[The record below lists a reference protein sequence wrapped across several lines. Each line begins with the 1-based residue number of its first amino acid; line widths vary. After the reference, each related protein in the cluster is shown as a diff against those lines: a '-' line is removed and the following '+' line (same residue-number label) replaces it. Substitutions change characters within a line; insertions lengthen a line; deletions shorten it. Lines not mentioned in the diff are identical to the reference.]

1 MSIEAL
7 KSDIQVKTKET
18 VANILKEAKSE
29 AGKIVENG
37 KVRAEE
43 IKSKLAERLKRE
55 LEEKAGMGAATEEV
69 EEKKRIATL
78 KQNLIDGVFND
89 AEAGLRK
96 FVKGEDYKKMLPELA
111 AEAIKELTGG
121 EKFILA
127 VNADDKKLMKDA
139 MRDLQKGISEKVS
152 KGAMVELD
160 DETIDCIGGVVVY
173 TQNRERSFDNTID
186 AKFSRCR
193 EETWQIAQILFGGNA

>member
-1 MSIEAL
+1 M
-7 KSDIQVKTKET
+7 
-18 VANILKEAKSE
+18 
-29 AGKIVENG
+29 
-37 KVRAEE
+37 
-43 IKSKLAERLKRE
+43 
-55 LEEKAGMGAATEEV
+55 
-69 EEKKRIATL
+69 
-78 KQNLIDGVFND
+78 
-89 AEAGLRK
+89 
-96 FVKGEDYKKMLPELA
+96 
-111 AEAIKELTGG
+111 
-121 EKFILA
+121 A

>member
-121 EKFILA
+121 
-127 VNADDKKLMKDA
+127 
-139 MRDLQKGISEKVS
+139 
-152 KGAMVELD
+152 
-160 DETIDCIGGVVVY
+160 
-173 TQNRERSFDNTID
+173 RS
-186 AKFSRCR
+186 
-193 EETWQIAQILFGGNA
+193 LFWRLTPMTKNL